1 MSQLLQ
7 RRRLDVGRF
16 AEICQ
21 RLRFDETLTARVVLE
36 DAQEEPRDI
45 LVQVIRFHLTH
56 DLALI
61 GIGTDLK
68 LRERFVSPDW
78 LKDRLNAVRQIEAI
92 LADLNRRKRQTAN
105 NSVGQAVWTGY
116 KNAH

>member
-1 MSQLLQ
+1 MWELGQPQ
-7 RRRLDVGRF
+7 RLDVGRF
-16 AEICQ
+16 AEVCK
-21 RLRFDETLTARVVLE
+21 RLRFDQTLTVRVVFDE
-36 DAQEEPRDI
+36 SGNEPRDI

-78 LKDRLNAVRQIEAI
+78 LKDRVNAVRRIEAI
-92 LADLNRRKRQTAN
+92 LAELNKRKSQN
-105 NSVGQAVWTGY
+105 PNCSVG
-116 KNAH
+116 